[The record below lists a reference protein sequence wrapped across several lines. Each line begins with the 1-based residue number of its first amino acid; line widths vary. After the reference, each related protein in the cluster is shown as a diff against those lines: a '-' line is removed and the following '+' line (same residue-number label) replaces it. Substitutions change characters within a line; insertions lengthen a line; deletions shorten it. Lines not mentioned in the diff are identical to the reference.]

1 MKYIGINEVHLNMDR
16 PRIMLQL
23 FSTATFLMASALNAQ
38 FYKNVNSE
46 ICFELYQGQDQLSQ
60 YRVYLVVDEET
71 TFLADSSKLLRY
83 SRNAINQRKAIA
95 DRWRRE
101 GRRVEI
107 ERAPFVTYPFQLNSL
122 RRPEL
127 KKVE

>member
-1 MKYIGINEVHLNMDR
+1 MKYIGTNEVHLNMDS
-16 PRIMLQL
+16 PRLMLQL
-23 FSTATFLMASALNAQ
+23 FSMATFLMTGSLNAQ

-60 YRVYLVVDEET
+60 FRVYLVVDEET
-71 TFLADSSKLLRY
+71 TFLADSSMLLRY
-83 SRNAINQRKAIA
+83 SRNAIKQRKVIA

>member
-1 MKYIGINEVHLNMDR
+1 LY
-16 PRIMLQL
+16 
-23 FSTATFLMASALNAQ
+23 STATFLLTGKLDAQ
-38 FYKNVNSE
+38 FYKNGNSE

-71 TFLADSSKLLRY
+71 TFLADSSRLLRY
-83 SRNAINQRKAIA
+83 SRNTIKQRKVIA

-107 ERAPFVTYPFQLNSL
+107 ERAPFINYPF
-122 RRPEL
+122 
-127 KKVE
+127 

>member
-16 PRIMLQL
+16 PRLMLQL
-23 FSTATFLMASALNAQ
+23 FSMATFLITGSLNAQ

-71 TFLADSSKLLRY
+71 TFLADSSMLLRY

-107 ERAPFVTYPFQLNSL
+107 ERAPFVTYPFQLNHL

>member
-1 MKYIGINEVHLNMDR
+1 MKYIGTNEVHLNMDR
-16 PRIMLQL
+16 PRLMLQL
-23 FSTATFLMASALNAQ
+23 FSTATFLMTSSLNAQ

-46 ICFELYQGQDQLSQ
+46 ICFELYQSQDQLSQ

-71 TFLADSSKLLRY
+71 TFLADSSMLLRY
-83 SRNAINQRKAIA
+83 SRNVINQRKVIA

>member
-1 MKYIGINEVHLNMDR
+1 MKYIGTNEVHLNMDR
-16 PRIMLQL
+16 PRLMLQL
-23 FSTATFLMASALNAQ
+23 FSMATFLITGSLNAQ
-38 FYKNVNSE
+38 FYRNVNSE

-60 YRVYLVVDEET
+60 FRVYLVVDEET
-71 TFLADSSKLLRY
+71 TFLADSSMLLRY
-83 SRNAINQRKAIA
+83 SRNVINQRKVIA